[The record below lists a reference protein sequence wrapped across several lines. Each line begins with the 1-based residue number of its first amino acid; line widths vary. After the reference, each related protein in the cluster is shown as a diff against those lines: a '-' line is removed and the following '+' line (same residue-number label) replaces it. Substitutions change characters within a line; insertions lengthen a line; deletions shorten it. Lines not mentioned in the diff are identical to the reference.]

1 MAWPN
6 IEDLKAYSGI
16 DYADEL
22 VEKNLNRAL
31 ATANATLAGAVGAD
45 VKAVLTDDTRA
56 QTLVL
61 IYGDDLYSNRGVFNT
76 DNAKV
81 SGATRRMTHD
91 LEEQVRMEYRK
102 RKAAEGAE

>member
-6 IEDLKAYSGI
+6 IDDLKAYCGI
-16 DYADEL
+16 DYADEM
-22 VEKNLNRAL
+22 VETNLERAL
-31 ATANATLAGAVGAD
+31 STAEATLAGAIGSD
-45 VKAVLTDDTRA
+45 VQTVLPDDERA
-56 QTLVL
+56 HTLVL

-91 LEEQVRMEYRK
+91 LEEQLRMEYRAAK
-102 RKAAEGAE
+102 SAEGAE

>member
-1 MAWPN
+1 MAWPS

-16 DYADEL
+16 DYADEM
-22 VEKNLNRAL
+22 VEKNLLRAL
-31 ATANATLAGAVGAD
+31 ATAEATLAGAIGSD
-45 VKAVLTDDTRA
+45 VQTVLPDDERA
-56 QTLVL
+56 HTLVL

-81 SGATRRMTHD
+81 SGAVRRMTHD

-102 RKAAEGAE
+102 TKAAKGAE

>member
-6 IEDLKAYSGI
+6 IDDLKAYSGI
-16 DYADEL
+16 DYADEM
-22 VEKNLNRAL
+22 VEKNLQRAL
-31 ATANATLAGAVGAD
+31 ATANTTLAGAIGSDAKDTLAD
-45 VKAVLTDDTRA
+45 DVRA
-56 QTLVL
+56 HTLVL

-102 RKAAEGAE
+102 RKASEGAE